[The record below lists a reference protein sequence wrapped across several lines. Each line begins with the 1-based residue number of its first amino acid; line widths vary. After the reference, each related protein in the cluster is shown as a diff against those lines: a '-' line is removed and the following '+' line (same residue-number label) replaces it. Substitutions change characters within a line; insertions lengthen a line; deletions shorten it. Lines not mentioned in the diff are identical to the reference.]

1 MAKRMPGP
9 EGGCRR
15 IVLPKGFPPA
25 PRRREGEGGGAL
37 WRRLP
42 GPAGALAL
50 HGALVALIFHF
61 QVLNEVF
68 GRRPAEPMD
77 WTSLPEVMLVEAA
90 PEPPPP
96 EPPVEP
102 EPEPEPEP
110 EVVVPP
116 EPEPEPEEE
125 PVKEW
130 QEPLPEPV
138 VEESP
143 VVVPEAPKPEPEVR
157 VAQEPVSAPPEV
169 AEVAPS
175 RQRDAWEDV
184 RAGIMRELRYP
195 ARAREGR
202 IEGVVVVV
210 LSLDEAGAVKTAEI
224 REPSPG
230 VVLSEAAIRAVMR
243 AGPFPEAGEAIRRG
257 ETPATAE
264 MAIRFELRRAGS

>member
-1 MAKRMPGP
+1 MP
-9 EGGCRR
+9 EGGRRR

-25 PRRREGEGGGAL
+25 PGRREGEGGGAL

-102 EPEPEPEP
+102 VPEPE
-110 EVVVPP
+110 
-116 EPEPEPEEE
+116 
-125 PVKEW
+125 
-130 QEPLPEPV
+130 

-143 VVVPEAPKPEPEVR
+143 VVVPEAIPPEPEVR
-157 VAQEPVSAPPEV
+157 VAQAPVPPPPPVV

-175 RQRDAWEDV
+175 RQHDAWGEV

-195 ARAREGR
+195 ARARQGR

-210 LSLDEAGAVKTAEI
+210 LSLDEAGAVTSAEI
-224 REPSPG
+224 REPSSG
-230 VVLSEAAIRAVMR
+230 VALSEAVMRAVRR

-257 ETPATAE
+257 EMPATAE
-264 MAIRFELRRAGS
+264 ISIRFELRRAGF

>member
-1 MAKRMPGP
+1 M
-9 EGGCRR
+9 
-15 IVLPKGFPPA
+15 
-25 PRRREGEGGGAL
+25 

-42 GPAGALAL
+42 GPAGSLAL

-77 WTSLPEVMLVEAA
+77 WTSLSEVTLVEVP

-102 EPEPEPEP
+102 VPEPEP
-110 EVVVPP
+110 EVVIPP

-130 QEPLPEPV
+130 AEPLPEPE

-143 VVVPEAPKPEPEVR
+143 VVVPEALPPKREVQ
-157 VAQEPVSAPPEV
+157 VAQEPVPPPPPVV

-175 RQRDAWEDV
+175 RQHDAWVEV

-195 ARAREGR
+195 ARARQGR

-210 LSLDEAGAVKTAEI
+210 LSLDEAGGVIAAEI

-230 VVLSEAAIRAVMR
+230 VVLSEAVMRAVRR
-243 AGPFPEAGEAIRRG
+243 AGPFPEAGKAIRRG
-257 ETPATAE
+257 EMPATAE
-264 MAIRFELRRAGS
+264 ISIRFELRRAGF

>member
-1 MAKRMPGP
+1 MWK
-9 EGGCRR
+9 
-15 IVLPKGFPPA
+15 
-25 PRRREGEGGGAL
+25 
-37 WRRLP
+37 RLP
-42 GPAGALAL
+42 GPAGALVL

-77 WTSLPEVMLVEAA
+77 WTSLPEVTLMEV
-90 PEPPPP
+90 PP

-102 EPEPEPEP
+102 EPEL
-110 EVVVPP
+110 
-116 EPEPEPEEE
+116 EEE
-125 PVKEW
+125 AVKEW
-130 QEPLPEPV
+130 AEPLPEPE

-143 VVVPEAPKPEPEVR
+143 VVVPEALPPEREVQ
-157 VAQEPVSAPPEV
+157 VAQEPVPPPPPVV

-175 RQRDAWEDV
+175 RQHDAWVEV
-184 RAGIMRELRYP
+184 RAGIMQELRYP
-195 ARAREGR
+195 ARARQGR

>member
-1 MAKRMPGP
+1 MHG
-9 EGGCRR
+9 
-15 IVLPKGFPPA
+15 VLA
-25 PRRREGEGGGAL
+25 AL
-37 WRRLP
+37 LVHAQSLSKVYGRL
-42 GPAGALAL
+42 
-50 HGALVALIFHF
+50 
-61 QVLNEVF
+61 
-68 GRRPAEPMD
+68 PAEPMD
-77 WTSLPEVMLVEAA
+77 WTSLPEVTLVEAA

-102 EPEPEPEP
+102 EPEPEPE
-110 EVVVPP
+110 VVITP
-116 EPEPEPEEE
+116 EPEPS
-125 PVKEW
+125 KELT
-130 QEPLPEPV
+130 EPLPEPE

-143 VVVPEAPKPEPEVR
+143 VEVSEAPKPEPEVR

-175 RQRDAWEDV
+175 RQRDAWEEV

-230 VVLSEAAIRAVMR
+230 AVLSEAAIRAVMR